1 LLHVSVCAADLR
13 AHADELEVGPEPEIV
28 TRVGFEDVHL
38 QRIGQAFAAELQAT
52 AGDSL
57 TSDARLAQA
66 GVVLTSVAALA
77 GDLATD
83 FTQPKAQAAI
93 SILMSA

>member
-1 LLHVSVCAADLR
+1 VDHLPLIWVSPTDVYKIRNGYTVHVVLDACGGISARSEQAA
-13 AHADELEVGPEPEIV
+13 VI
-28 TRVGFEDVHL
+28 
-38 QRIGQAFAAELQAT
+38 
-52 AGDSL
+52 
-57 TSDARLAQA
+57 RLAQA